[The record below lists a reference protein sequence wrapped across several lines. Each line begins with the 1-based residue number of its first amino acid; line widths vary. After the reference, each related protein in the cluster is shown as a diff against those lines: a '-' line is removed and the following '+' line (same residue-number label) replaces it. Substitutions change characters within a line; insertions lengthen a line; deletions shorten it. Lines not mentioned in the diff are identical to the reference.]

1 MLKNL
6 GLMALASGLLLL
18 SGCGK
23 ASTPTINESMTQV
36 MSPQTQTIWDISSR
50 AFNDRGDGLVAEKIS
65 PTDWIRLAKAGRQI
79 RDRARL
85 LAQAPHVTVAAPGEI
100 IMGQDASHAGAKH
113 TWDAASPQQVQALI
127 DAKPALFRQH
137 LAALATA
144 GDTIL
149 EAAHRKDVKT
159 VYDVSSQ
166 FDETCDGCHQPF
178 WGTDEP
184 PPYPKS
190 QGS

>member
-1 MLKNL
+1 MWKKL
-6 GLMALASGLLLL
+6 GLTALASGLLLL

-50 AFNDRGDGLVAEKIS
+50 AFNDKGDGLVAEKIS
-65 PTDWIRLAKAGRQI
+65 PTDWIRLAKAGRAL

-85 LAQAPHVTVAAPGEI
+85 LAEAPHVTVAAPGELI
-100 IMGQDASHAGAKH
+100 LGQDAAHEGVKH
-113 TWDAASPQQVQALI
+113 TWDAASPKQVQALI
-127 DAKPALFRQH
+127 DANPALFRQH
-137 LAALATA
+137 LNALADA
-144 GDTIL
+144 GDSIL
-149 EAAHRKDVKT
+149 KAAHRKDIKT
-159 VYDVSSQ
+159 VYAVSSE

-184 PPYPKS
+184 PPFPKTL
-190 QGS
+190 